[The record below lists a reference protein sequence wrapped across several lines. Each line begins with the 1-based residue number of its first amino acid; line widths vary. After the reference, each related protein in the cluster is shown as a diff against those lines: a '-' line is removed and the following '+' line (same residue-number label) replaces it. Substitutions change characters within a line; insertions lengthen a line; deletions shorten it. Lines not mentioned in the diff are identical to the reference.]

1 MVDDLPALEDAVPS
15 GAACATMSPVP
26 FVVVSVAL
34 FLLRRLRPTTVVLI
48 AYRTWR
54 RLPPEQRQQIILA
67 ARRNGPR
74 LASSLTRRGRPR
86 F

>member
-1 MVDDLPALEDAVPS
+1 
-15 GAACATMSPVP
+15 MSPVP
-26 FVVVSVAL
+26 LLVVSIVVV
-34 FLLRRLRPTTVVLI
+34 FLRRLRPTTVALI

-74 LASSLTRRGRPR
+74 LASSLTRRRAR
-86 F
+86 L

>member
-1 MVDDLPALEDAVPS
+1 
-15 GAACATMSPVP
+15 MSAMPLVAI
-26 FVVVSVAL
+26 SVAL
-34 FLLRRLRPTTVVLI
+34 FLLRRLRPTTVALT

-74 LASSLTRRGRPR
+74 LASSLARRSRSR
-86 F
+86 L